1 MEGGDVIE
9 DGVFDE
15 KEMEIVDQ
23 LFKAGTKDRKGEAIK
38 RRNKNQRQFVR
49 GN

>member
-23 LFKAGTKDRKGEAIK
+23 LFKAGTKDRKEEAIK